1 MVPVDFFYFM
11 KSYLH
16 NNDVMHRNRDLIH
29 DVTLNHK
36 LIERQYKI
44 ESLNII
50 IMKCSQLM
58 LI

>member
-1 MVPVDFFYFM
+1 
-11 KSYLH
+11 
-16 NNDVMHRNRDLIH
+16 MHRNRDLIH

-36 LIERQYKI
+36 LIERHYKI